1 MTELFDALMVR
12 DAVRRLVPLRHSP
25 AAMRAE
31 RLRLAAELDI
41 DSEQLRAALG
51 RRLAEIEDEA
61 AAIAALPREYDVPNG
76 PPSRLGRFKELT

>member
-31 RLRLAAELDI
+31 RLRLADELDI
-41 DSEQLRAALG
+41 DPEQLRAALG

-61 AAIAALPREYDVPNG
+61 ERIAALPREYDVPGG
-76 PPSRLGRFKELT
+76 PV